1 MTEKNNT
8 FIENAT
14 EDFKERAKEGK
25 WYVVHTYSGHE
36 GKVKVNIEKMVENRG
51 YIDDIFEVVV
61 PTEEYVSE
69 VGGAK
74 KLKERKILPGYV
86 FVKMTITDVSWYLV
100 RNTRGVTGFVGPESK
115 PVAVSEKEIQ
125 KFALKNQSY
134 SKKEIDV
141 NVGDNVNIVSGAFSD
156 QVGIIEEINTEKAIC
171 KVLISLFGRDTS
183 VEISFDDIEKI

>member
-74 KLKERKILPGYV
+74 KLKERKIFPGYV

-100 RNTRGVTGFVGPESK
+100 RNTRGVTGF
-115 PVAVSEKEIQ
+115 
-125 KFALKNQSY
+125 
-134 SKKEIDV
+134 
-141 NVGDNVNIVSGAFSD
+141 VGDNVNIVSGAFSD

>member
-1 MTEKNNT
+1 MTENKNS

-14 EDFKERAKEGK
+14 EDFKNRAKNGK

-74 KLKERKILPGYV
+74 KLKERKIFPGYI

-115 PVAVSEKEIQ
+115 PVAVSEREMKQ
-125 KFALKNQSY
+125 FALKSKSY
-134 SKKEIDV
+134 ATEIDV
-141 NVGDNVNIVSGAFSD
+141 NVGDSVNIIEGAFKD
-156 QVGIIEEINTEKAIC
+156 QVGIVQEVNTEKEVL

-183 VEISFDDIEKI
+183 VEIRFDDIEKI

>member
-1 MTEKNNT
+1 
-8 FIENAT
+8 
-14 EDFKERAKEGK
+14 
-25 WYVVHTYSGHE
+25 
-36 GKVKVNIEKMVENRG
+36 MVENRG

-74 KLKERKILPGYV
+74 KLKERKIFPGYV